1 MNELVKRSLSGIIYV
16 ALIFSAI
23 YIDCMPFFLVV
34 FSFIAFAAHWEYAEL
49 NRLHRTRP
57 LRVILDALASI
68 FMINSAG
75 LTSFLLKP
83 SLGIFI
89 LYLLFILV
97 RSLYSNRSEQP
108 TEISKI
114 IFGHIYITLPITLAA
129 LLKDSCPNIL
139 LTAVI
144 AIWANDTGA
153 YIVGSRIGK
162 NRLFPS
168 LSPKKSWEGFF
179 GGMLFSVISTTL
191 LAYFLDVT
199 MFDVITRGIILG
211 IVISIFATWGDLF
224 ESMLK
229 RNAGVKDSG
238 SLIPGHGG
246 ILDRIDSMLFVI
258 PITTLLVYFSLYF
271 TLLSEIQ

>member
-1 MNELVKRSLSGIIYV
+1 MKDLVKRSLSGIIYV

-68 FMINSAG
+68 FIINSAG
-75 LTSFLLKP
+75 LTSFLLGP

-108 TEISKI
+108 AEISKI
-114 IFGHIYITLPITLAA
+114 IFGHIYITLPITLAT
-129 LLKDSCPNIL
+129 LLKDSYPSIL
-139 LTAVI
+139 LTAVV

-168 LSPKKSWEGFF
+168 L
-179 GGMLFSVISTTL
+179 
-191 LAYFLDVT
+191 
-199 MFDVITRGIILG
+199 
-211 IVISIFATWGDLF
+211 
-224 ESMLK
+224 
-229 RNAGVKDSG
+229 
-238 SLIPGHGG
+238 
-246 ILDRIDSMLFVI
+246 
-258 PITTLLVYFSLYF
+258 
-271 TLLSEIQ
+271 

>member
-34 FSFIAFAAHWEYAEL
+34 FSFIAFVAHWEYAEL

-68 FMINSAG
+68 FMINATG
-75 LTSFLLKP
+75 LTSLLLKP

-108 TEISKI
+108 AEISKI
-114 IFGHIYITLPITLAA
+114 IFGHIYITLPITLAT
-129 LLKDSCPNIL
+129 LLKDIYPSIL
-139 LTAVI
+139 LTAVV

-191 LAYFLDVT
+191 LAYFLDVF

-271 TLLSEIQ
+271 SLLSEIQ

>member
-23 YIDCMPFFLVV
+23 YTNCMPFFLVV
-34 FSFIAFAAHWEYAEL
+34 FSFIAFVAHWEYAEL
-49 NRLHRTRP
+49 NRLHRTRS

-68 FMINSAG
+68 FMINATG
-75 LTSFLLKP
+75 LTSLLLKP

-108 TEISKI
+108 AEISKI
-114 IFGHIYITLPITLAA
+114 IFGHIYITLPITLAT
-129 LLKDSCPNIL
+129 LLKDCYPSIL

-153 YIVGSRIGK
+153 YIVGSKIGK

-191 LAYFLDVT
+191 LAYFLDVF

>member
-23 YIDCMPFFLVV
+23 YTDCMPFFLVV

-68 FMINSAG
+68 FMINAAG
-75 LTSFLLKP
+75 LTSYYLQP

-89 LYLLFILV
+89 FYLLFILV

-129 LLKDSCPNIL
+129 LLKHGCPNML
-139 LTAVI
+139 LTAVV

-153 YIVGSRIGK
+153 YIVGSKIGK

-191 LAYFLDVT
+191 LAYFLDVL
-199 MFDVITRGIILG
+199 MFDVTKGVILG

-258 PITTLLVYFSLYF
+258 PITTLLVYFTVYLTF
-271 TLLSEIQ
+271 LSEIQ

>member
-34 FSFIAFAAHWEYAEL
+34 FSFIAFVAHWEYAEL

-68 FMINSAG
+68 FMINATG
-75 LTSFLLKP
+75 LTSLLLKP

-108 TEISKI
+108 AEISKI
-114 IFGHIYITLPITLAA
+114 IFGHIYITLPITLAT
-129 LLKDSCPNIL
+129 LLKDCYPSIL

-153 YIVGSRIGK
+153 YIVGSKIGK

-191 LAYFLDVT
+191 LAYFLDVF

-258 PITTLLVYFSLYF
+258 PITTLVVYFSLYF

>member
-68 FMINSAG
+68 FMINATG
-75 LTSFLLKP
+75 LTSLLLKP

-108 TEISKI
+108 AEISKI
-114 IFGHIYITLPITLAA
+114 IFGHIYITLPITLAT
-129 LLKDSCPNIL
+129 LLKDCYPSIL

-153 YIVGSRIGK
+153 YIVGSKIGK

-191 LAYFLDVT
+191 LAYFLDVF

-271 TLLSEIQ
+271 TLLSMLQ

>member
-34 FSFIAFAAHWEYAEL
+34 FSFIAFVAHWEYAEL

-68 FMINSAG
+68 FMINATG
-75 LTSFLLKP
+75 LTSLLLKP

-108 TEISKI
+108 AEISKI
-114 IFGHIYITLPITLAA
+114 IFGHIYITLPITLAT
-129 LLKDSCPNIL
+129 LLKDCYPSIL

-153 YIVGSRIGK
+153 YIVGSKIGK

-191 LAYFLDVT
+191 LAYFLDVF

-271 TLLSEIQ
+271 TFLSIIQ

>member
-23 YIDCMPFFLVV
+23 YTNCMPFFLVV

-108 TEISKI
+108 AEISKI

-129 LLKDSCPNIL
+129 LLKDIYPSIL

-153 YIVGSRIGK
+153 YIVGSKIGK

-191 LAYFLDVT
+191 LAYFLDVF

-271 TLLSEIQ
+271 SLLSEIQ

>member
-68 FMINSAG
+68 FMINATG
-75 LTSFLLKP
+75 LTSLLLKP

-108 TEISKI
+108 AEISKI
-114 IFGHIYITLPITLAA
+114 IFGHIYITLPITLAT
-129 LLKDSCPNIL
+129 LLKDIYPSIL
-139 LTAVI
+139 LTAVV

-191 LAYFLDVT
+191 LAYFLDVF

>member
-1 MNELVKRSLSGIIYV
+1 MG
-16 ALIFSAI
+16 
-23 YIDCMPFFLVV
+23 
-34 FSFIAFAAHWEYAEL
+34 
-49 NRLHRTRP
+49 
-57 LRVILDALASI
+57 
-68 FMINSAG
+68 
-75 LTSFLLKP
+75 
-83 SLGIFI
+83 
-89 LYLLFILV
+89 
-97 RSLYSNRSEQP
+97 
-108 TEISKI
+108 SK
-114 IFGHIYITLPITLAA
+114 
-129 LLKDSCPNIL
+129 
-139 LTAVI
+139 
-144 AIWANDTGA
+144 
-153 YIVGSRIGK
+153 IGK

-191 LAYFLDVT
+191 LAYFLDVF

>member
-108 TEISKI
+108 AEISKI

-129 LLKDSCPNIL
+129 LLKDIYPSIL

-153 YIVGSRIGK
+153 YIVGSKIGK

-191 LAYFLDVT
+191 LAYFLDVF

-271 TLLSEIQ
+271 SLLSEIQ

>member
-34 FSFIAFAAHWEYAEL
+34 FSFIAFVAHWEYAEL

-68 FMINSAG
+68 FMINATG
-75 LTSFLLKP
+75 LTSLLLKP

-108 TEISKI
+108 AEISKI
-114 IFGHIYITLPITLAA
+114 IFGHIYITLPITLAT
-129 LLKDSCPNIL
+129 LLKDCYPSIL

-153 YIVGSRIGK
+153 YIVGSKIGK

-191 LAYFLDVT
+191 LAYFLDVF

-271 TLLSEIQ
+271 SLLSEIQ

>member
-23 YIDCMPFFLVV
+23 YTDCMPFFLVV

-68 FMINSAG
+68 FMINATG
-75 LTSFLLKP
+75 LTSLLLKP

-108 TEISKI
+108 TEMSKI

-129 LLKDSCPNIL
+129 LLKHGCPNML
-139 LTAVI
+139 LTAVV

-153 YIVGSRIGK
+153 YIVGSKIGK

-191 LAYFLDVT
+191 LAYFLDVL
-199 MFDVITRGIILG
+199 MFDVTKGVILG

-258 PITTLLVYFSLYF
+258 PITTLLVYFTVYLTF
-271 TLLSEIQ
+271 LSEIQ

>member
-191 LAYFLDVT
+191 LAYFLDVF

>member
-57 LRVILDALASI
+57 LRVILDALMSI

-75 LTSFLLKP
+75 LTSLLLKP

-108 TEISKI
+108 AEISKI
-114 IFGHIYITLPITLAA
+114 IFGHIYITLPITLAT
-129 LLKDSCPNIL
+129 LLKDCYPSIL

-153 YIVGSRIGK
+153 YIVGSKIDK

-191 LAYFLDVT
+191 LAYFLDVF

>member
-23 YIDCMPFFLVV
+23 YTECMPFFLVV

-68 FMINSAG
+68 FMINATG
-75 LTSFLLKP
+75 LTSLLLKP

-108 TEISKI
+108 AEISKI
-114 IFGHIYITLPITLAA
+114 IFGHIYITLPITLAT
-129 LLKDSCPNIL
+129 LLKDCYPSIL

-153 YIVGSRIGK
+153 YIVGSKIGK

-191 LAYFLDVT
+191 LAYFLDVF

>member
-23 YIDCMPFFLVV
+23 YTDCMPFFLVV

-68 FMINSAG
+68 FMINATG
-75 LTSFLLKP
+75 LTSLLLKP

-108 TEISKI
+108 AEISKI
-114 IFGHIYITLPITLAA
+114 IFGHIYITLPITLAT
-129 LLKDSCPNIL
+129 LLKDCYPSIL

-153 YIVGSRIGK
+153 YIVGSKIGK

-191 LAYFLDVT
+191 LAYFLDVF

>member
-68 FMINSAG
+68 FMINAAG
-75 LTSFLLKP
+75 LTSFLLGP

-89 LYLLFILV
+89 FYLLFILV
-97 RSLYSNRSEQP
+97 RSLYSNCSEQP
-108 TEISKI
+108 VEISKI
-114 IFGHIYITLPITLAA
+114 IFGHIYITLPISFAA
-129 LLKDSCPNIL
+129 LLKDNCPNIL
-139 LTAVI
+139 LTAVV

-153 YIVGSRIGK
+153 YIVGSKIGK

-191 LAYFLDVT
+191 LADFLDET
-199 MFDVITRGIILG
+199 MFGVTLG
-211 IVISIFATWGDLF
+211 IVISVFATWGDLF

-258 PITTLLVYFSLYF
+258 PITTLLVYFSLF
-271 TLLSEIQ
+271 SL

>member
-34 FSFIAFAAHWEYAEL
+34 FSFIAFVAHWEYAEL

-68 FMINSAG
+68 FMINATG
-75 LTSFLLKP
+75 LTSLLLKP

-108 TEISKI
+108 AEISKI
-114 IFGHIYITLPITLAA
+114 IFGHIYITLPITLAT
-129 LLKDSCPNIL
+129 LLKDCYPSIL

-153 YIVGSRIGK
+153 YIVGSKIGK

-191 LAYFLDVT
+191 LAYFLDVF

>member
-68 FMINSAG
+68 FMINAAG
-75 LTSFLLKP
+75 LTSFLLGP

-89 LYLLFILV
+89 FYLLFILV

-108 TEISKI
+108 VEISKI
-114 IFGHIYITLPITLAA
+114 IFGHIYITLPITLAT
-129 LLKDSCPNIL
+129 LLKDSYPSIL
-139 LTAVI
+139 LTAVV

-199 MFDVITRGIILG
+199 MFDVTEGIILG
-211 IVISIFATWGDLF
+211 ILISVFATWGDLF

-271 TLLSEIQ
+271 TFL

>member
-34 FSFIAFAAHWEYAEL
+34 FSFIAFVAHWEYAEL

-68 FMINSAG
+68 FMINATG
-75 LTSFLLKP
+75 LTSLLLKP

-108 TEISKI
+108 AEISKI
-114 IFGHIYITLPITLAA
+114 IFGHIYITLPITLAT
-129 LLKDSCPNIL
+129 LLKDCYPSIL

-153 YIVGSRIGK
+153 YIVGSKIGK

-191 LAYFLDVT
+191 LAYFLDVF

-246 ILDRIDSMLFVI
+246 ILDRIDSMLLVI

>member
-57 LRVILDALASI
+57 LRVILDALAGI
-68 FMINSAG
+68 FMINAAG
-75 LTSFLLKP
+75 LTSFLLGP
-83 SLGIFI
+83 SLGFFI

-108 TEISKI
+108 AEISKI
-114 IFGHIYITLPITLAA
+114 IFGHIYITLPITLAT
-129 LLKDSCPNIL
+129 LLKDSYPSIL
-139 LTAVI
+139 LTAVV

-199 MFDVITRGIILG
+199 MFDVTKGIVLG
-211 IVISIFATWGDLF
+211 IVISVFATWGDLF

-271 TLLSEIQ
+271 TFL

>member
-68 FMINSAG
+68 FMINAAG
-75 LTSFLLKP
+75 LTSFLLGP

-89 LYLLFILV
+89 FYLLFILV

-108 TEISKI
+108 VEISKI
-114 IFGHIYITLPITLAA
+114 IFGHIYITLPITLAV
-129 LLKDSCPNIL
+129 LLKDSYPNIL
-139 LTAVI
+139 LTAVV

-153 YIVGSRIGK
+153 YIVGSKIGK

-168 LSPKKSWEGFF
+168 LSPKKSWEGLF

-191 LAYFLDVT
+191 LAYFLDGT
-199 MFDVITRGIILG
+199 MFGVTEGIILG
-211 IVISIFATWGDLF
+211 IVISVFSTWGDLF

-229 RNAGVKDSG
+229 RNVGVKDSG

-271 TLLSEIQ
+271 TFLSIIQ

>member
-34 FSFIAFAAHWEYAEL
+34 FSFIAFVAHWEYAEL

-68 FMINSAG
+68 FIINATG
-75 LTSFLLKP
+75 LTSLLLKP

-108 TEISKI
+108 AEISKI
-114 IFGHIYITLPITLAA
+114 IFGHIYITLPITLAT
-129 LLKDSCPNIL
+129 LLKDCYPSIL

-153 YIVGSRIGK
+153 YIVGSKIGK

-191 LAYFLDVT
+191 LAYFLDVF

>member
-68 FMINSAG
+68 FMINATG
-75 LTSFLLKP
+75 LTSLLLKP

-108 TEISKI
+108 AEISKI
-114 IFGHIYITLPITLAA
+114 IFGHIYITLPITLAT
-129 LLKDSCPNIL
+129 LLKDCYPSIL

-153 YIVGSRIGK
+153 YIVGSKIGK

-191 LAYFLDVT
+191 LAYFLDVF

>member
-1 MNELVKRSLSGIIYV
+1 
-16 ALIFSAI
+16 
-23 YIDCMPFFLVV
+23 MPFFLIV

-75 LTSFLLKP
+75 LTSLLLKP

-89 LYLLFILV
+89 FYLLFILI

-108 TEISKI
+108 AEISKI
-114 IFGHIYITLPITLAA
+114 IFGHIYITLPITFAA
-129 LLKDSCPNIL
+129 LLKDNFPNIL
-139 LTAVI
+139 LTAIV

-153 YIVGSRIGK
+153 YIIGSKIGK

-191 LAYFLDVT
+191 LADLLDVT
-199 MFDVITRGIILG
+199 MFDITKSIILG
-211 IVISIFATWGDLF
+211 IVISVFATWGDLF

-271 TLLSEIQ
+271 TFLSIIQ

>member
-1 MNELVKRSLSGIIYV
+1 
-16 ALIFSAI
+16 
-23 YIDCMPFFLVV
+23 MPFFLIV
-34 FSFIAFAAHWEYAEL
+34 FSFIAFVAHWEYAEL

-68 FMINSAG
+68 FMINAAG

-108 TEISKI
+108 VEISKI
-114 IFGHIYITLPITLAA
+114 IFGHIYITLPITLAT
-129 LLKDSCPNIL
+129 LLKDGYSNIL

-168 LSPKKSWEGFF
+168 LSPKKSWEGFL

-191 LAYFLDVT
+191 LAYFLDIT
-199 MFDVITRGIILG
+199 MFNVTGGIVLG
-211 IVISIFATWGDLF
+211 IVISVFATWGDLF

-238 SLIPGHGG
+238 ALIPGHGG

-271 TLLSEIQ
+271 ILLSEIQ

>member
-34 FSFIAFAAHWEYAEL
+34 FSFIAFVAHWEYAEL

-68 FMINSAG
+68 FMINATG
-75 LTSFLLKP
+75 LTSLLLKP

-108 TEISKI
+108 AEISKI
-114 IFGHIYITLPITLAA
+114 IFGHIYITLPITLAT
-129 LLKDSCPNIL
+129 LLKDIYPSIL
-139 LTAVI
+139 LTAVV

-191 LAYFLDVT
+191 LAYFLDVF

>member
-34 FSFIAFAAHWEYAEL
+34 FSFIAFVAHWEYAEL
-49 NRLHRTRP
+49 NKLHRTRP

-68 FMINSAG
+68 FMINATG
-75 LTSFLLKP
+75 LTSLLLKP

-97 RSLYSNRSEQP
+97 RSLYSNRSEQLA
-108 TEISKI
+108 EISKI
-114 IFGHIYITLPITLAA
+114 IFGHIYITLPITLAT
-129 LLKDSCPNIL
+129 LLKDCYPSIL

-153 YIVGSRIGK
+153 YIVGSKIGK

-191 LAYFLDVT
+191 LAYFLDVF

>member
-1 MNELVKRSLSGIIYV
+1 
-16 ALIFSAI
+16 
-23 YIDCMPFFLVV
+23 MPFFLVV
-34 FSFIAFAAHWEYAEL
+34 FSFIAFVAHWEYAEL

-68 FMINSAG
+68 FMINATG

-114 IFGHIYITLPITLAA
+114 IFGHIYITLPITLAT
-129 LLKDSCPNIL
+129 LLKDIYPSIL
-139 LTAVI
+139 LTAVV

-153 YIVGSRIGK
+153 YIVGSKIGK

-191 LAYFLDVT
+191 LAYFLDVF

>member
-57 LRVILDALASI
+57 LRVILDALMSI

-75 LTSFLLKP
+75 LTSLLLKP

-108 TEISKI
+108 AEISKI
-114 IFGHIYITLPITLAA
+114 IFGHIYITLPITLAT
-129 LLKDSCPNIL
+129 LLKDCYPSIL

-153 YIVGSRIGK
+153 YIVGSKIGK

-191 LAYFLDVT
+191 LAYFLDVF

>member
-34 FSFIAFAAHWEYAEL
+34 FSFIAFVAHWEYAEL

-68 FMINSAG
+68 FMINATG
-75 LTSFLLKP
+75 PTSLLLKP

-108 TEISKI
+108 AEISKI
-114 IFGHIYITLPITLAA
+114 IFGHIYITLPITLAT
-129 LLKDSCPNIL
+129 LLKDCYPSIL

-153 YIVGSRIGK
+153 YIVGSKIGK

-191 LAYFLDVT
+191 LAYFLDVF

>member
-34 FSFIAFAAHWEYAEL
+34 FSYIAFVAHWEYAEL

-68 FMINSAG
+68 FMINATG
-75 LTSFLLKP
+75 LTSLLLKP

-108 TEISKI
+108 AEISKI
-114 IFGHIYITLPITLAA
+114 IFGHIYITLPITLAT
-129 LLKDSCPNIL
+129 LLKDCYPSIL

-153 YIVGSRIGK
+153 YIVGSKIGK

-191 LAYFLDVT
+191 LAYFLDVF
-199 MFDVITRGIILG
+199 MFDVITRDIILG

>member
-1 MNELVKRSLSGIIYV
+1 M
-16 ALIFSAI
+16 
-23 YIDCMPFFLVV
+23 
-34 FSFIAFAAHWEYAEL
+34 
-49 NRLHRTRP
+49 
-57 LRVILDALASI
+57 
-68 FMINSAG
+68 
-75 LTSFLLKP
+75 
-83 SLGIFI
+83 
-89 LYLLFILV
+89 
-97 RSLYSNRSEQP
+97 
-108 TEISKI
+108 
-114 IFGHIYITLPITLAA
+114 
-129 LLKDSCPNIL
+129 LKDSYPSIL
-139 LTAVI
+139 LTAVV

-162 NRLFPS
+162 IRLFPS

-199 MFDVITRGIILG
+199 MFDVTEGIILG
-211 IVISIFATWGDLF
+211 IVISVFATWGDLF

-271 TLLSEIQ
+271 TFLSIIQ